1 MLKILFDSTID
12 FISIFKSGKTLNKM
26 EVHYMN
32 PSITLNPPY
41 EHIQNMKPNIICI
54 NCFNLNELNIN
65 EINVLKYLNVNYN
78 ISNDYLKDIIRINS
92 IKIIV
97 VINKN
102 CYLLNNIEESNYQ
115 LSYDV
120 LKNHKFESI
129 LLESYLFRCLM
140 MEFNFISLGLNCFPS
155 GFLKFLH
162 LKKNSYP
169 FDWLQLFNFNNIL
182 DILNN
187 NYENLFNTTNL
198 ILNDNCSENNE
209 LCSHNKY
216 GKIFVH
222 HCPKKNLGYF
232 NRCMSRFRKIISKK
246 KNIFVIRIDIE
257 KDYELLY
264 NALKKINNNDFILII
279 FKIISIEKQTTPSND
294 INIDTYKNNS
304 NIKIFSIH
312 LKTTNVVGSLIQDD
326 KSLYNLSV
334 KFVSYLQSIY
344 SQFNS

>member
-1 MLKILFDSTID
+1 MLNFLFDPTLH
-12 FISIFKSGKTLNKM
+12 SIFELKSKKTSNKINI
-26 EVHYMN
+26 HSIN
-32 PSITLNPPY
+32 PSIILNPPY

-54 NCFNLNELNIN
+54 NCFNIEELNIN
-65 EINVLKYLNVNYN
+65 EINVVKYLNNNYN
-78 ISNDYLKDIIRINS
+78 INTDYIKDILRMNIT
-92 IKIIV
+92 KIII

-102 CYLLNNIEESNYQ
+102 CYLLNNIEDSNYQ
-115 LSYDV
+115 LTYDV

-129 LLESYLFRCLM
+129 LFESYLLKCLM
-140 MEFNFISLGLNCFPS
+140 KEFNFISLGLNCFPS
-155 GFLKFLH
+155 GFLKFLQ
-162 LKKNSYP
+162 LKNTSYP
-169 FDWLQLFNFNNIL
+169 FDWLQLSNFNNIL

-209 LCSHNKY
+209 LCRHNKY

-222 HCPKKNLGYF
+222 HCPKKNLDYF
-232 NRCMSRFRKIISKK
+232 NRCMSRFINIISKK
-246 KNIFVIRIDIE
+246 KNIFIIRIDIE

-279 FKIISIEKQTTPSND
+279 LKIISIEKQTTPSND
-294 INIDTYKNNS
+294 VNIDTYKNNS

-312 LKTTNVVGSLIQDD
+312 LKTTNAVGSLIQDD

-334 KFVSYLQSIY
+334 KFLIYLQSIY
-344 SQFNS
+344 FQFNC

>member
-1 MLKILFDSTID
+1 MLKILFDSTISYLKIEN
-12 FISIFKSGKTLNKM
+12 FSKKM
-26 EVHYMN
+26 DICIIN
-32 PSITLNPPY
+32 PSY
-41 EHIQNMKPNIICI
+41 QHIRDMKPNIIII
-54 NCFNLNELNIN
+54 NCFNLEELNIN
-65 EINVLKYLNVNYN
+65 EINVVKYLNINYN
-78 ISNDYLKDIIRINS
+78 INTDYIKDILRMNIT
-92 IKIIV
+92 KIII

-102 CYLLNNIEESNYQ
+102 CYLLNNIEDSNYQ
-115 LSYDV
+115 LTYDV

-129 LLESYLFRCLM
+129 LFESYLLKCLM
-140 MEFNFISLGLNCFPS
+140 KEFNFISLGLNCFPS
-155 GFLKFLH
+155 GFLKFLQ
-162 LKKNSYP
+162 LKNTSYP
-169 FDWLQLFNFNNIL
+169 FDWLQLSNFNNIL

-198 ILNDNCSENNE
+198 ILNDNCNEKNE

-232 NRCMSRFRKIISKK
+232 NRCMSRFLNIISKK
-246 KNIFVIRIDIE
+246 KNIFIIRIDIE

-279 FKIISIEKQTTPSND
+279 LKIISIEKQITPSND
-294 INIDTYKNNS
+294 VNIETYKNNS

-312 LKTTNVVGSLIQDD
+312 LKTTNIVGGLIQDN

-334 KFVSYLQSIY
+334 KFLIYLQSIY
-344 SQFNS
+344 FQFNC